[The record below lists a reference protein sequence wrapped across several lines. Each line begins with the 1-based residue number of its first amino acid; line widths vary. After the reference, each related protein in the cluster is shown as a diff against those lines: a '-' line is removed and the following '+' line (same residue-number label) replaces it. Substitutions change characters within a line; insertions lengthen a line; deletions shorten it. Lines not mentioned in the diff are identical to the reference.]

1 MEVNS
6 DHGPKTDFLNY
17 SLISC
22 MWHPLLNAHSYP
34 SQAIL
39 ALSCPTLFEKAM
51 MNPKM
56 TSVSSSS
63 SLDHVSIE

>member
-1 MEVNS
+1 
-6 DHGPKTDFLNY
+6 
-17 SLISC
+17 

-51 MNPKM
+51 MNSKV